1 MLVTLGASG
10 FIWFV
15 FKKTIFYSKAK
26 LDFFSPLIFFPVFYS
41 VFYGLGA
48 LELTKLENTIPLS
61 QYVFY
66 FVGLLSFFA
75 GIFSIRIIWMKP
87 FKRTPFKEKWD
98 SSRLTHMMIIL
109 FSLFLICLLYI
120 LLKSKLP
127 IFMGKNI
134 EQLRTGLLPG
144 VPPKIRARSI

>member
-1 MLVTLGASG
+1 
-10 FIWFV
+10 
-15 FKKTIFYSKAK
+15 
-26 LDFFSPLIFFPVFYS
+26 
-41 VFYGLGA
+41 
-48 LELTKLENTIPLS
+48 
-61 QYVFY
+61 
-66 FVGLLSFFA
+66 
-75 GIFSIRIIWMKP
+75 
-87 FKRTPFKEKWD
+87 
-98 SSRLTHMMIIL
+98 MIIL